1 MWYKTGD
8 IVELDDEGYLYYV
21 GRKDT
26 QIKLNGYRIELEEIE
41 SVIKLASNNLNVICY
56 LKEEN
61 NLTILIAI
69 LEDYKTIEISEL
81 IKKCKLRLPA
91 YMIPQQIVY
100 LQRFPL
106 NTNGKI
112 DRKAVIEMAKENSND

>member
-1 MWYKTGD
+1 MIKKYFKSEELDKKYFYVDDNSRVWYKTGD

-81 IKKCKLRLPA
+81 IKNANYDCPH
-91 YMIPQQIVY
+91 I
-100 LQRFPL
+100 
-106 NTNGKI
+106 
-112 DRKAVIEMAKENSND
+112 